1 MGKVDGRQRTVS
13 PMAKKR
19 SLVNSAVAYF
29 IAGILFYAFFDAI
42 YKISP
47 WSTIMFVIS
56 CGLAFYRRAVLRE
69 PRLIAYIAIGN
80 IITHALMQNLAPQIW
95 KDAVQGSLVAAGM
108 LLVVFL
114 IIYLRVR
121 ELADYPEKR
130 GNII

>member
-1 MGKVDGRQRTVS
+1 MSSIVKTITS
-13 PMAKKR
+13 Y
-19 SLVNSAVAYF
+19 L

-47 WSTIMFVIS
+47 WSTIMFVVS
-56 CGLAFYRRAVLRE
+56 CGLAFYRGAVLRE

-95 KDAVQGSLVAAGM
+95 KDALQGSLLSAGM
-108 LLVVFL
+108 LAAVFL
-114 IIYLRVR
+114 IIYLRAR

-130 GNII
+130 GGII